1 MGLTGTVSVLTTS
14 VGTGFWNLLGGIGNV
29 LRDFKIAD
37 LLDIAVVAFL
47 VYELIALVR
56 QTRAAQLVKGILV
69 LFAASFLSDLWG
81 MRTLNYILQKLLQF
95 GVLAL
100 VIVFQP
106 EIRRAL
112 EQVGRTNI
120 FAISIFSG
128 KTPDEQSR
136 ERWKTAIATV
146 CDAAE
151 QMSASRTGALI
162 VFERRTN
169 LSDIIKTGTVLDS
182 DINVEAIG
190 TIFYEGTPLHDGAVI
205 VRDARIKAAGCVLP
219 LSANLDISK
228 DMGTRHRAALG
239 MSENSDAVCVVVSE
253 ETGIISLA
261 KNGVLIRRLDR
272 QNLYNLLRMELIP
285 DPETDEEQKGPKRIL
300 SRLHNKKEREE
311 AQADGKEQRK

>member
-1 MGLTGTVSVLTTS
+1 MDLQESFTTFMGS
-14 VGTGFWNLLGGIGNV
+14 VGTSFWALMEGIGNV
-29 LRDFKIAD
+29 LRDIKPAD

-47 VYELIALVR
+47 TYELIMLVR
-56 QTRAAQLVKGILV
+56 HTRAAQLVKGILI
-69 LFAASFLSDLWG
+69 LFVASFLSDLWG
-81 MRTLNYILQKLLQF
+81 MRALNYILQKILQF

-112 EQVGRTNI
+112 EQVGRTDI
-120 FAISIFSG
+120 FAISIFKG
-128 KTPDEQSR
+128 KTPDEQTR
-136 ERWKTAIATV
+136 EHWKTAIAAV

-151 QMSASRTGALI
+151 QMSDSRTGALI
-162 VFERRTN
+162 VFERLSN
-169 LSDIIKTGTVLDS
+169 LSEIIKTGTVLNA

-272 QNLYNLLRMELIP
+272 QNLYNLLRLELIP
-285 DPETDEEQKGPKRIL
+285 DPPEETGGRGRRLLAKLRGNKKQKGVSGDGR
-300 SRLHNKKEREE
+300 KEE
-311 AQADGKEQRK
+311 